1 VVKDKKTQN
10 KTRPRPKCPSKFV
23 KRPWFKPME
32 GLVLPVTAFM
42 SFASI
47 LWLVVAKLADSGV
60 KDEAE
65 TTSTLAE
72 SNNDY
77 DENVAVTV
85 HSSSGNIQISAKN
98 ITNSRK
104 ESETKEDTHIWQMIL
119 SSNKTKHNG

>member
-1 VVKDKKTQN
+1 
-10 KTRPRPKCPSKFV
+10 
-23 KRPWFKPME
+23 
-32 GLVLPVTAFM
+32 M

-77 DENVAVTV
+77 DEDVAVTV

-98 ITNSRK
+98 ITTSATTIEKKRMSRRQRKNVKKREK
-104 ESETKEDTHIWQMIL
+104 ESENLSTTTTNN
-119 SSNKTKHNG
+119 SSNCSSGGTGNGNSQEGTKNQK

>member
-1 VVKDKKTQN
+1 
-10 KTRPRPKCPSKFV
+10 
-23 KRPWFKPME
+23 ME

-104 ESETKEDTHIWQMIL
+104 ESETKEDTYMANDFIQ
-119 SSNKTKHNG
+119 

>member
-1 VVKDKKTQN
+1 MGK
-10 KTRPRPKCPSKFV
+10 RPRPKCPSKVV

-60 KDEAE
+60 KDVAE

-98 ITNSRK
+98 ITTSATTIEKKR
-104 ESETKEDTHIWQMIL
+104 M
-119 SSNKTKHNG
+119 

>member
-1 VVKDKKTQN
+1 
-10 KTRPRPKCPSKFV
+10 
-23 KRPWFKPME
+23 ME

-119 SSNKTKHNG
+119 PSNKTKHNG